1 VTATSIIWQ
10 VARREITERG
20 RSKAYLITTVVT
32 LLLVLGLVIVPGLL
46 GGGTEE
52 YTIGSVGD
60 GNQPIV
66 ESAELLR
73 NAGDEPEDEESVAI
87 SIVEF
92 DNLEDAET
100 ALADG
105 EVDAVL
111 VDGSEVVVESVGGFG
126 DSAVVSLLQRG
137 AASIELEVLV
147 SESGQAAAD
156 VIDVMTSDPLET
168 TTLSGQ
174 EAGDES
180 AGVLAYAGLM
190 LLYIAILL
198 YGTWI
203 LTGVTEEKSNRV
215 VEVLLSSVKPWQLL
229 AGKIAGIG
237 ILGIAQFTGTI
248 LVAVVAL
255 QLTGAVELP
264 NVSASSVITLV
275 VWFVLGFLLYAVMFA
290 AAGSLVSRMEDAQ
303 NVAFPMSLTA
313 VAGFFVSIAALND
326 PDGAAAVIGTFIPLT
341 APFVVPVR
349 AALDAIPLWQ
359 YLLSIVIVVATIAML
374 TLVAGRIYAGAL
386 LRYGGRTKLRE
397 AWRSAS
403 EYTGTQ

>member
-1 VTATSIIWQ
+1 MTATSIIWQ

-32 LLLVLGLVIVPGLL
+32 LLLVLGLVIVPSLL

-52 YTIGSVGD
+52 YTIGSIGE

-92 DNLEDAET
+92 GDLEDAET

-137 AASIELEVLV
+137 AASVELEVIV
-147 SESGQAAAD
+147 SESGQAATD

-248 LVAVVAL
+248 LVAIVAL
-255 QLTGAVELP
+255 QLTGAFELP
-264 NVSASSVITLV
+264 NIGVSSVVTLV
-275 VWFVLGFLLYAVMFA
+275 VWFVLGFLLYAVMFG

-359 YLLSIVIVVATIAML
+359 YLLSIVMVLATIAGM

-397 AWRSAS
+397 AWRSAA
-403 EYTGTQ
+403 E

>member
-1 VTATSIIWQ
+1 MTATSIIWQ

-32 LLLVLGLVIVPGLL
+32 LLLVLGLVIVPSLL

-52 YTIGSVGD
+52 YTIGSIGE

-92 DNLEDAET
+92 GNLEDAET

-137 AASIELEVLV
+137 AASVELEVIV
-147 SESGQAAAD
+147 SESGQAATD

-248 LVAVVAL
+248 LVAIVAL
-255 QLTGAVELP
+255 QLTGAFELP
-264 NVSASSVITLV
+264 NIGVSSVVTLV
-275 VWFVLGFLLYAVMFA
+275 VWFVLGFLLYAVMFG

-326 PDGAAAVIGTFIPLT
+326 PDGAAAVIGTFSPLT

-359 YLLSIVIVVATIAML
+359 YLLSIVMVLATIAGM

-397 AWRSAS
+397 AWRSAA
-403 EYTGTQ
+403 E